1 MLSFARLQISMTP
14 YCSTTHTCAH
24 THKHTHTQLETEN
37 SAIIRKLKL
46 IEFDLDKAEDRASE
60 YETKC
65 KSLEAELE
73 STKRYIIYACNVL
86 NIISLLTYLPI
97 YMYV

>member
-1 MLSFARLQISMTP
+1 MTP

-24 THKHTHTQLETEN
+24 KHKHTHTQLETEN